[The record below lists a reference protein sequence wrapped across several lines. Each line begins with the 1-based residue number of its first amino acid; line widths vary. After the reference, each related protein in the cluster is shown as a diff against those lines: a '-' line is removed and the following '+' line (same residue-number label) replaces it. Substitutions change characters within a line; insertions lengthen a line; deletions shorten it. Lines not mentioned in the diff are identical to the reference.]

1 MSDKFENLGKA
12 AEKLGLGHYHRHVFL
27 CLGPDCCAPEVG
39 EAAWDVLKKELKER
53 NLSLSRGPNECYR
66 TKVNC
71 LRVCSA
77 GPIMV
82 VYPEGTWY
90 HGMTADCIPR
100 FVKEHLVE
108 GRPVQEWVFARNPLP
123 NQAND
128 TGERGA

>member
-27 CLGPDCCAPEVG
+27 CLGPDCCQPEVG

-53 NLSLSRGPNECYR
+53 NLTLCRGPNECYR

-71 LRVCSA
+71 LRVCTG

-90 HGMTADCIPR
+90 HGMTADRVPR
-100 FVKEHLVE
+100 FVQEHLVE

-123 NQAND
+123 NPEANE
-128 TGERGA
+128 G